1 LVSQVTGPRD
11 LDQAAMSDGLVARI
25 LFGNGQKALQ
35 PPEKEHRASNV
46 AEEFDG
52 VGHMV
57 TVWGNGSSIIVE
69 FPEQRAVGFPVRP
82 VQGQVTRDLIG
93 EPRVDFLHARDSG
106 VEARVAFGKAL
117 FHIPYGFTPVAH
129 PAESPPADAVAWRET
144 KALNV

>member
-1 LVSQVTGPRD
+1 MVYPVTGTRD

-82 VQGQVTRDLIG
+82 VQGQGTRDLIG
-93 EPRVDFLHARDSG
+93 DQRFDFLHAPLIGDDRLD
-106 VEARVAFGKAL
+106 AL
-117 FHIPYGFTPVAH
+117 LN
-129 PAESPPADAVAWRET
+129 PPST
-144 KALNV
+144 T